1 MGTKRTESEEGRK
14 DSGAEVDEEEDDGTR
29 FRGR

>member
-14 DSGAEVDEEEDDGTR
+14 DRGAEVDEEEDDGNR